1 MYLAQLQQLRSRHFR
16 QVRFPHAMVSSCLR
30 HQGAGHT
37 YTTSTTSSRCFWD
50 DMFQGSRESCRHALK
65 IKSPC
70 CPGRFLLSLQL
81 LLQFG
86 SLWIKVVG
94 AWSPGYLFTKRYGM
108 VSEKSRSPKN
118 KWEGWRSCHP
128 LKESTSAQ
136 GESYRW
142 KLRMKEP
149 LMRPP

>member
-50 DMFQGSRESCRHALK
+50 DMFQGSRESCRHALE

-94 AWSPGYLFTKRYGM
+94 AWSPGYLFTKRYGV
-108 VSEKSRSPKN
+108 VSGKSRP
-118 KWEGWRSCHP
+118 R
-128 LKESTSAQ
+128 KEVGRMKELSSAQ